1 MLLGRHSPRQVDA
14 ALLVLRLFTGLVLMY
29 GTLDNVLHQENM
41 LEFRDFVA
49 KHGFPVPLFSAYLS
63 AYAQF
68 ISGILIALGL
78 LTRPAAFVMVINF
91 AVALAMVHWG
101 LPFSANISPMAMLFN
116 SLCLLISG
124 AGAHSVDRYI
134 EQRARTRVPAAGP

>member
-1 MLLGRHSPRQVDA
+1 MPLGRHSTRQVDA
-14 ALLVLRLFTGLVLMY
+14 ALVVLRLFTGLVLMY

-68 ISGILIALGL
+68 ISGILIAVGL
-78 LTRPAAFVMVINF
+78 LTRMAAFVMVINF

-134 EQRARTRVPAAGP
+134 ERRARLRAAAAGA